1 MTKLKDLE
9 NRVSK
14 LEGKQISFEGSAIKS
29 LKDVLGMI
37 KSINAWMLV
46 VNKVVFKPKRNLIR
60 DVINLFKK

>member
-14 LEGKQISFEGSAIKS
+14 LEGKQISFEGSVIKS